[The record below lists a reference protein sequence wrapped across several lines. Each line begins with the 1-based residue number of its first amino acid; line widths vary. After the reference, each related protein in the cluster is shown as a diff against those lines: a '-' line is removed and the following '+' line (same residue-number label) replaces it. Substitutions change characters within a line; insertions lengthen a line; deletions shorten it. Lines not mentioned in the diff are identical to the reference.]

1 MIVNSE
7 KERVSIAFFWN
18 PVGNIPIEPAKELIK
33 EEEEEPGAL
42 YQAMTFN
49 EYRMFIRRMGPCG
62 KLQVNSLHFP
72 R

>member
-7 KERVSIAFFWN
+7 KERVSIAFFCN

-33 EEEEEPGAL
+33 EEEEPGAL

-62 KLQVNSLHFP
+62 KSQVNSLHFP